1 LKECREFLIDRGY
14 DTSVEGGNYFVDLV
28 EEVVCFLNQDKS
40 IEEIRELL
48 PSLYL
53 EYYHFYYEVS
63 KFKYMNALNNFN
75 SCGLVDKTDDKCNK
89 NESLEDKLLRLGAD
103 YYKLNKEEKKVYKK
117 TIM

>member
-1 LKECREFLIDRGY
+1 MKECREFLIDRGY

-75 SCGLVDKTDDKCNK
+75 SCGLIDRRCDSCD
-89 NESLEDKLLRLGAD
+89 ESELLEDKILRLGNN
-103 YYKLNKEEKKVYKK
+103 YYEFNKEEKKIYKK